1 MSDNVPDSPVPTGNV
16 STTERTRLLNTSTT
30 SYSVHEQASSTVIT
44 MSSSSQETH
53 HNFLKGSGNA
63 AIATTR
69 HLYNSVISAGQPSIP
84 TQQLTEKIQDI
95 LVFSEI
101 KKKQQERALIEE
113 KKQKKREKQSQ
124 GGDAN
129 IPASS
134 SSSSSSSSSDSD
146 SDAGSTRQL
155 LKKKLSEWSLD
166 GSKSSNDNGTGKRLR
181 KRDYAVDALK
191 LATDKWKTKHGWA
204 TGSNNSSSASLFAN
218 GSATTTTAATTLLN
232 NVQNGVTGAANITV
246 VKQMKKQVESIPSSA
261 ESVFDVAKNASVCAV
276 LALLHERRQSS
287 GHSLETDM
295 SLQSLA
301 LSTLNLGLK
310 THDKSAS
317 HVVLYEMLTT
327 KWLNGKSA
335 LDWAVENDSQLI
347 LNDARVQRVIED
359 LWQSGPSWRHDPT
372 HPSNIW
378 VRNSGVKSD
387 EEPPKKNFACFVI
400 CRTFE
405 DFLARWP
412 SAKYQAWLAVFSALV
427 YLAFHLA
434 VVSNVEYTSDTPFV
448 FEYIYYIFVVSDLL
462 LEAFKLISQPFT
474 YLKKISSY
482 ISLVT
487 VGLLAS
493 SFIIRF
499 FTLLVVESIEDEYY
513 LLNLSFTLLILA
525 TPLMFFRF
533 FATSTDLCWSTAK
546 TNYVLHQCFVNS
558 IWVFGLG
565 LFVIISFWIALG
577 ALQFNDIHPLAM
589 LRLLVLGA
597 LHAPEIG
604 DTLYYQP
611 QTAGLLLAVY
621 LFLTVVILGSLLT
634 ASFLSTVLEI
644 NSRIETVKRAW
655 IINRCLKSN
664 PVLNVFI
671 PSVFIDL
678 IFGIIRWFARVVC
691 KRQTPVLWI
700 EKAHQVFWYIIY
712 SPVILLVGIY
722 EFVTTLLFRWKMVR
736 KAFHPDIVV
745 V

>member
-1 MSDNVPDSPVPTGNV
+1 MSDSVPGSPVPTGNV
-16 STTERTRLLNTSTT
+16 STTERTRLLNTSTM
-30 SYSVHEQASSTVIT
+30 SYSVREQETSTVIT
-44 MSSSSQETH
+44 MGTSSEETH
-53 HNFLKGSGNA
+53 RHFLNGSGNA

-69 HLYNSVISAGQPSIP
+69 RLYNSVVSAGQPAIP
-84 TQQLTEKIQDI
+84 THQLTDKIQDI

-101 KKKQQERALIEE
+101 KKKQQERASIEE
-113 KKQKKREKQSQ
+113 RKQKKKEKRSQ
-124 GGDAN
+124 GGDAVV
-129 IPASS
+129 PVS

-166 GSKSSNDNGTGKRLR
+166 GSKSSDNNDTGKRLR

-218 GSATTTTAATTLLN
+218 GSATATASTTTLLN
-232 NVQNGVTGAANITV
+232 NVHNGVTGAANITI
-246 VKQMKKQVESIPSSA
+246 VKQTKKQAESIPSSA

-287 GHSLETDM
+287 GHSMETDV

-310 THDKSAS
+310 VHDKSAS

-378 VRNSGVKSD
+378 VQGSGAKSD

-412 SAKYQAWLAVFSALV
+412 SAKYQTWLAFFSALV

-434 VVSNVEYTSDTPFV
+434 TVSNVEYTSDTPFV
-448 FEYIYYIFVVSDLL
+448 FEYIYYFFVVSDLL
-462 LEAFKLISQPFT
+462 LEAFKLVSQPFT

-487 VGLLAS
+487 VGLLVS

-513 LLNLSFTLLILA
+513 LLNVSFTLLILA
-525 TPLMFFRF
+525 TPLMFFRV
-533 FATSTDLCWSTAK
+533 FATTTDLCWSTAK

-558 IWVFGLG
+558 LWVFGLG
-565 LFVIISFWIALG
+565 LFVIIGFWVALG

-589 LRLLVLGA
+589 LRLLVFGA

-644 NSRIETVKRAW
+644 NSRIETVKRNW

-664 PVLNVFI
+664 PVLNAFI
-671 PSVFIDL
+671 PSLVIDL
-678 IFGIIRWFARVVC
+678 IFGVIRWFARVVC
-691 KRQTPVLWI
+691 KRQSPVLWI
-700 EKAHQVFWYIIY
+700 EKTHQVLWYIIY

-722 EFVTTLLFRWKMVR
+722 ELVTTLLFRWKMVT